1 MLGGQEKNLANREPL
16 GESLTSFSS
25 VLPTSQVLCCAGKP
39 IKRAVSPF
47 LKHNYAKRLTQ
58 RKIYWNF
65 VVKLLIRSKIMKW
78 RGTPITATERMKA
91 QTQRRTQNP
100 QIIATKTFCGLKGKE
115 KATAIRGRK
124 CISVFKSTLTGKCR
138 IDGRNQTQSR
148 K

>member
-58 RKIYWNF
+58 R
-65 VVKLLIRSKIMKW
+65 
-78 RGTPITATERMKA
+78 
-91 QTQRRTQNP
+91 
-100 QIIATKTFCGLKGKE
+100 E
-115 KATAIRGRK
+115 KFIE
-124 CISVFKSTLTGKCR
+124 ISWSSYLFAAKS
-138 IDGRNQTQSR
+138 
-148 K
+148 